1 MSHKYNSS
9 GDLSD
14 SLSQGEAYQTL
25 LNDSLTEKWQTNETS
40 NHKSYITKTYAKDTL
55 NYLEDDVNH
64 LGQEVLNLRSQNCYL
79 EAQVQVLEKE
89 KEMHIASHAKEKLK
103 LEALIKEHSLKVHNE
118 TREMVKQLEFYK
130 NRTQELEEALQEERG
145 KRLEQSKKLKVKLE
159 NREKELL
166 IVIKE
171 KDKYIHQLQ
180 VQLEQGKCSRVC
192 SYNPIQAVQ
201 KRKTSKKVI
210 KIPTFKSYSVNAPSK
225 SESSLENISN
235 MIVKLE
241 KEQADINLT
250 MSELNYSSPGDKSK
264 RQLQDLMTRNEEK
277 LKEAKSIQ
285 QSLLREKFSSTF
297 A

>member
-1 MSHKYNSS
+1 MSHKYKSS

-14 SLSQGEAYQTL
+14 SLSQGEAYLSL
-25 LNDSLTEKWQTNETS
+25 LNDSLTEKWQTNEIS
-40 NHKSYITKTYAKDTL
+40 DHKSYIAKTYAKDTL

-64 LGQEVLNLRSQNCYL
+64 LGQEVLELRSQNCYL
-79 EAQVQVLEKE
+79 EAQVHVLEKE

-118 TREMVKQLEFYK
+118 TKEMAKQLEFYK
-130 NRTQELEEALQEERG
+130 NRTQELEDVLQEERE
-145 KRLEQSKKLKVKLE
+145 KRLELAKRLKVKLE
-159 NREKELL
+159 NREKELM

-180 VQLEQGKCSRVC
+180 IQLEQGKCSRVC

-201 KRKTSKKVI
+201 KRKTSKKIV
-210 KIPTFKSYSVNAPSK
+210 KIPTFKSYSVNIPNK
-225 SESSLENISN
+225 SESSLESISN

-250 MSELNYSSPGDKSK
+250 MSEFDYSSPRDKSK
-264 RQLQDLMTRNEEK
+264 RQLQEIMTRNEEK

-297 A
+297 T